1 MCRSK
6 GKRRPA
12 EANRDGNEII
22 NSHHGRRS
30 KSQQFWR
37 GRLRELL
44 LFIHIQRFT
53 VTLDSHSCDKSPR
66 RIFSHKSLD
75 YEFYVNLFQMF
86 FFHKNASGFDAGMK
100 SLPELSLNAF
110 HRVNIQPMIFDA

>member
-1 MCRSK
+1 MSLERY
-6 GKRRPA
+6 KRRPA

-22 NSHHGRRS
+22 NSHHGH
-30 KSQQFWR
+30 SQQFWR

-66 RIFSHKSLD
+66 RIFSHKALD

-86 FFHKNASGFDAGMK
+86 LFHKNASGFDAGMK
-100 SLPELSLNAF
+100 ILPELSLNAF